1 MWQAGKSFLV
11 KMRDEKLE
19 KSCKLGMVDYYSGDF
34 VGEPRQTRYGFP
46 GGSGA
51 CLISK
56 RFGMMPSTQ
65 TASTK
70 VVCMHIYCHQYMES
84 LTFLQTDAPQYGL
97 LRSSFTV
104 HQQARSVQSLIR
116 TSAIQQHRSS
126 AIAEI
131 VINNTN

>member
-104 HQQARSVQSLIR
+104 HQQARSVQSYTYFGNST
-116 TSAIQQHRSS
+116 TSVIGHRRDSHK
-126 AIAEI
+126 
-131 VINNTN
+131 

>member
-34 VGEPRQTRYGFP
+34 CDEPRQTRYGFP

-51 CLISK
+51 CLFLND
-56 RFGMMPSTQ
+56 FGHRRPHKPPARKSFL
-65 TASTK
+65 
-70 VVCMHIYCHQYMES
+70 CMHIYHLQYMES
-84 LTFLQTDAPQYGL
+84 LTFLQTDALQYVL
-97 LRSSFTV
+97 LSSFFTV
-104 HQQARSVQSLIR
+104 HQQAGSVQGLIH
-116 TSAIQQHRSS
+116 TSAIQPHRSS

-131 VINNTN
+131 AK